1 MAQSSNFS
9 NINTRL
15 PSPLSSPARRT
26 LPCPLPFVSSFLN
39 YRALPLT
46 VPQSFVLR
54 QVANSRSY
62 GAVGPIRATAGS
74 SGSQIKESIETEINE
89 NPVVVYSKTWCPYCQ
104 QAKGLFED
112 LGVEPYVVELDE
124 LGAAERHVQN
134 ALEGLT
140 GQSTVP
146 NVFIGGKHIGG
157 CSDTMELHQN
167 GELIPL
173 LSAAGVK
180 VA

>member
-1 MAQSSNFS
+1 M
-9 NINTRL
+9 
-15 PSPLSSPARRT
+15 
-26 LPCPLPFVSSFLN
+26 
-39 YRALPLT
+39 
-46 VPQSFVLR
+46 
-54 QVANSRSY
+54 
-62 GAVGPIRATAGS
+62 AGS
-74 SGSQIKESIETEINE
+74 SGPQIEESIKTEINE

-112 LGVEPYVVELDE
+112 LGVKPFVVELDE
-124 LGAAERHVQN
+124 LGAAERQIQN
-134 ALEGLT
+134 ALQGLT

-173 LSAAGVK
+173 LTAAGVK
-180 VA
+180 VV

>member
-9 NINTRL
+9 NINTHL
-15 PSPLSSPARRT
+15 PSPLFSSTRRT
-26 LPCPLPFVSSFLN
+26 LPPSLPFVSNFFN
-39 YRALPLT
+39 YRASPLT
-46 VPQSFVLR
+46 IPQSFVLR
-54 QVANSRSY
+54 QLANSKNY
-62 GAVGPIRATAGS
+62 GGVGTIRATAGS
-74 SGSQIKESIETEINE
+74 AGSQIEESIKTEINQ

-104 QAKGLFED
+104 QAKDLFEE
-112 LGVEPYVVELDE
+112 LGVKPYVVELDE
-124 LGAAERHVQN
+124 LGAAERQVQN
-134 ALEGLT
+134 TLQGLT

-173 LSAAGVK
+173 LSEAGVK